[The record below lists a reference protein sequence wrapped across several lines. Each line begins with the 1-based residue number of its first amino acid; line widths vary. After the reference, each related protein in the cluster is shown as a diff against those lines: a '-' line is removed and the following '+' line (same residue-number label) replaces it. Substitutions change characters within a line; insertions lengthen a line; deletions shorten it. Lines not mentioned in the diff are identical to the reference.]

1 MCLCS
6 LYEGPNHLFFKCVKR
21 VCIRRRETWN
31 RRKAS
36 FISKFEAPPSG
47 SLTRQGLFGLLKGAS
62 QVVNIVYRA
71 CWKASFPWKHCDH
84 ELFQTFWFISVQD
97 SCLFQLLTRFVSRA
111 ETEFAR
117 HVLDVLSALAVLIIA
132 SLWKSFSVLWC
143 HYISWCNNLG
153 TT

>member
-1 MCLCS
+1 MRDQIIYFL
-6 LYEGPNHLFFKCVKR
+6 KCVKR
-21 VCIRRRETWN
+21 VCIRRKETWN
-31 RRKAS
+31 RRKVS

-84 ELFQTFWFISVQD
+84 ELWNILIHLCARLLPVPASNKVCVQ
-97 SCLFQLLTRFVSRA
+97 SRA

-143 HYISWCNNLG
+143 HYISWCNKLG